1 MIDKNNKLIDL
12 QRLAQFKQLCDGAYM
27 PQELYVDGLFI
38 ASRGEQSYNDK
49 DIQDIIN
56 ITKKLI

>member
-27 PQELYVDGLFI
+27 PQGLYVDGLFM

-56 ITKKLI
+56 I